1 MRNLKYLLLAGCAL
15 LSFNAQAEY
24 DLEYR
29 VNSGSTLVS
38 GTFYDDDE
46 HDINLSEIKSLDI
59 IDSNNLQFTNPNL
72 KISGVIASNDSTSTL
87 FFGQDGQ
94 ENNFD
99 FRGADW
105 ANNRA
110 NIEFRGRTTFELDA
124 SDKAASDA
132 GNGRVLFSTVGG
144 NVTKSDGS
152 TINVFI
158 QDGVLINDTDKLTVY
173 VPKAVLDDNHL
184 YNMTATGETLI
195 SYDFTRKSLSEIES
209 EGYSADQAQ
218 LLSRMM
224 SNDGI
229 YNSLTR
235 EAQRGDTDYVKSA
248 LNGMLN
254 PTQASNTAALNA
266 AKENANVAAAR
277 MSGIAGGEE
286 AEDVI
291 NLVPW
296 VQGMFNHTHNTQSE
310 GFRANTV
317 GLALGIDAEINNAWM
332 VGIGYSNVNSRI
344 KTSTYST
351 RGYGDN
357 GFIYGQY
364 KPSNWYVRG
373 MTGFGRTTYKD
384 QNTKAKWKVDAYTA
398 NGSVGYIWGILDT
411 SVGLRYTYL
420 DNKPYKSSGA
430 TISAKDTDNL
440 TAVLDFKVSQE
451 YAAKDWLI
459 TPSAHL
465 GFTQDI
471 ISAESTSNVNLGA
484 GYGSYQVN
492 GDRLHKTGVETG
504 AGVIFKNGNCEFH
517 LNYEGAFRQDNYS
530 NAGLVKFKYN
540 F

>member
-209 EGYSADQAQ
+209 EG
-218 LLSRMM
+218 
-224 SNDGI
+224 
-229 YNSLTR
+229 
-235 EAQRGDTDYVKSA
+235 
-248 LNGMLN
+248 
-254 PTQASNTAALNA
+254 
-266 AKENANVAAAR
+266 
-277 MSGIAGGEE
+277 
-286 AEDVI
+286 VI
-291 NLVPW
+291 N
-296 VQGMFNHTHNTQSE
+296 QS
-310 GFRANTV
+310 
-317 GLALGIDAEINNAWM
+317 LAA
-332 VGIGYSNVNSRI
+332 YS
-344 KTSTYST
+344 
-351 RGYGDN
+351 
-357 GFIYGQY
+357 
-364 KPSNWYVRG
+364 
-373 MTGFGRTTYKD
+373 
-384 QNTKAKWKVDAYTA
+384 
-398 NGSVGYIWGILDT
+398 
-411 SVGLRYTYL
+411 
-420 DNKPYKSSGA
+420 
-430 TISAKDTDNL
+430 
-440 TAVLDFKVSQE
+440 
-451 YAAKDWLI
+451 
-459 TPSAHL
+459 
-465 GFTQDI
+465 
-471 ISAESTSNVNLGA
+471 
-484 GYGSYQVN
+484 
-492 GDRLHKTGVETG
+492 
-504 AGVIFKNGNCEFH
+504 
-517 LNYEGAFRQDNYS
+517 
-530 NAGLVKFKYN
+530 
-540 F
+540 